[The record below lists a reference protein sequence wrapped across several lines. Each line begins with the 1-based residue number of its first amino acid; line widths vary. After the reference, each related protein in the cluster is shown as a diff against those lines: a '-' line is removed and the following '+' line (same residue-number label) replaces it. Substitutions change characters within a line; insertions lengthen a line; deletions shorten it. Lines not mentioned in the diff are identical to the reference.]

1 MVNPR
6 FDIKPF
12 CPRFAHHG
20 DQILI
25 ANIIF
30 TQKNEMA
37 ALAVERMYLI
47 VACARGNIDLAAD
60 NGLHPALLGGS
71 VEIDHAIHRAVVCDG
86 DGGLPEL
93 LGTVKHRPDA
103 ARTVEQAVFCMQMK
117 MGKAGQNITSLRGIH
132 PISNDCNTSDFIFP
146 FRTRKKMQAA
156 KSRLHFRL

>member
-1 MVNPR
+1 
-6 FDIKPF
+6 
-12 CPRFAHHG
+12 
-20 DQILI
+20 
-25 ANIIF
+25 
-30 TQKNEMA
+30 MA

-103 ARTVEQAVFCMQMK
+103 ACTVEQAVFCMQMK

-132 PISNDCNTSDFIFP
+132 PIRMIVTHLISFFHFELERKCRQPKAVCISDYEYDSDLIP
-146 FRTRKKMQAA
+146 LASSLTFRRK
-156 KSRLHFRL
+156 